1 MAIKRKGSGK
11 TKGAG
16 SFVTISLGE
25 LNNIL
30 KGNAQVIVSRRF
42 AETLS
47 LEGEAFKA
55 TTDNIKSLGVQV
67 SVQETQLET
76 VEPVLPVSIK
86 EHNLE
91 DEVDW

>member
-16 SFVTISLGE
+16 SFVTIPLVE

-47 LEGEAFKA
+47 LNGEAFKA
-55 TTDNIKSLGVQV
+55 TTDNIKSLGLQLSVKETKLEAVEQV
-67 SVQETQLET
+67 SSVG
-76 VEPVLPVSIK
+76 VK
-86 EHNLE
+86 EHDLGE
-91 DEVDW
+91 IDW